1 MIYGVI
7 YGGVEVRQAKAALCI
22 NQNEKCYVVFC
33 HFVFNF
39 FYLLSH
45 NPQSKRALWLDSRR
59 IWIFLKKRKK
69 AQGVSKPQVLHEILH
84 KLCVPR
90 VFKLSLHKYGAWGD
104 AHTVRLCLLKVG
116 ETFLFSPKH
125 LTLVQLA
132 WFWLKKSMKVEKNLI
147 SEKLWLTMHTEKC
160 MQMYTTHTLRCT
172 ESFLNLHPSACFS
185 ELQVQCPAAALP
197 YMPAAWIIS
206 PPTTPLLRRSHQSI
220 WRT

>member
-22 NQNEKCYVVFC
+22 NQNEKCYVIFC

-45 NPQSKRALWLDSRR
+45 NPKSKRALWLDSRR
-59 IWIFLKKRKK
+59 IWIFFKKEKK
-69 AQGVSKPQVLHEILH
+69 L
-84 KLCVPR
+84 R
-90 VFKLSLHKYGAWGD
+90 VFLNPRCCMTFCTNYMCLGFSSYHYTNTVPGGD
-104 AHTVRLCLLKVG
+104 VHTVRLCLLKVG

-132 WFWLKKSMKVEKNLI
+132 WFWLKKSKKVGKNLI